1 MLKTNITN
9 RPNFV
14 RRQSLRNE
22 IGMTLIEVSI
32 SLLISGI
39 GLLSLA
45 QLFGVAATLNINNQT
60 NVQVAR
66 AAQDALETAKSQ
78 SFSTLAAGTTTS
90 TYKSLYTV
98 TKAIENVGL
107 GLKRVTITVTQKAN
121 TVKVGSGKTSVFV
134 SYISDPDATEGPLY
148 KKTALTSNG
157 GSSSPTPTATPNS
170 TPTPTPT
177 PAPEPTPTPTPM
189 PTPTPTPMPSNACT
203 SGQRPSWT
211 DCTCV
216 SPMWVR
222 NNGKCQ

>member
-1 MLKTNITN
+1 MPKNNATNCTKHA
-9 RPNFV
+9 R
-14 RRQSLRNE
+14 RNE

-45 QLFGVAATLNINNQT
+45 QLFGVAACLNTSSRT

-78 SFSTLAAGTTTS
+78 SFSTLTAGTTTS
-90 TYKSLYTV
+90 TYQNIYTV
-98 TKAIENVGL
+98 TKAIEDVGA
-107 GLKRVTITVTQKAN
+107 GLKRVTITVTQKAD
-121 TVKVGSGKTSVFV
+121 TVKIGSGKTSVFV
-134 SYISDPDATEGPLY
+134 SYLSDPDATQGPLY
-148 KKTALTSNG
+148 KKTSLTNTG
-157 GSSSPTPTATPNS
+157 GSTSS
-170 TPTPTPT
+170 TPTPQPTPT
-177 PAPEPTPTPTPM
+177 PEPTAAPTPEPTPEPTPI
-189 PTPTPTPMPSNACT
+189 PSNACT

-211 DCTCV
+211 NCTCV